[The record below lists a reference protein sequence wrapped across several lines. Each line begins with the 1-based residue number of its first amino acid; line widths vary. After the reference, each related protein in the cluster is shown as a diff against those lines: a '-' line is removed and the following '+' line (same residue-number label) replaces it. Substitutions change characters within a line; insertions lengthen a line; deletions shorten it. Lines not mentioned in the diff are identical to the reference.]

1 VIPQRPATMERLD
14 AAADPSLTPKALARR
29 VAQRRSALF
38 AQALSYVVDAILL
51 LLYFFAGVT
60 PI

>member
-1 VIPQRPATMERLD
+1 MERLD